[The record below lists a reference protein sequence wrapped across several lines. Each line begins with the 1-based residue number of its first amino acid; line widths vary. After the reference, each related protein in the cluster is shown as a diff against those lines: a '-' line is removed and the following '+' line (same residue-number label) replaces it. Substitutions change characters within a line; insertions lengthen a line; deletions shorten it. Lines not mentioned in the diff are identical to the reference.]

1 MSGTKL
7 TPEKITSP
15 FQLMAAWFSMLVLL
29 VGVLLAAAINIE
41 KPEWAAGYLVIC
53 STILIVVVL
62 GCVTLMLTKF
72 RPHLQDGKEYA
83 QWLRSTGKYSAAI
96 RRDQNS
102 TVVESRASS
111 IVITS
116 TASASEPPLTRL
128 QGYGTVNISNLS
140 GCEKL
145 AENISAVGITT
156 YLYNG
161 RDDDGFRRSN
171 FSEHESIWLGKRVSS
186 NYVAT
191 VFKIASKYWPHL
203 KYVHLSSDGDA
214 PPDDVHDEI
223 FIGGATQTALNF
235 GLKTWSQKELSSL
248 DSTMRTED
256 LHDLIRSKYS

>member
-7 TPEKITSP
+7 IPEKITSP

-29 VGVLLAAAINIE
+29 VGVLLAAAIKIE

-53 STILIVVVL
+53 STILIMVVL

-83 QWLRSTGKYSAAI
+83 QWLRSTGKYAAAI
-96 RRDQNS
+96 RLGQSS

-111 IVITS
+111 VVVTS
-116 TASASEPPLTRL
+116 TASADEIPLAPL
-128 QGYGTVNISNLS
+128 QGYGTVNISSLS

-145 AENISAVGITT
+145 AEKINAVGITP
-156 YLYNG
+156 YLYDG
-161 RDDDGFRRSN
+161 GVDDGSRSSN

-186 NYVAT
+186 NYVAA
-191 VFKIASKYWPHL
+191 VFKIVSEYWPHL
-203 KYVHLSSDGDA
+203 KYVHLSSDGET

-223 FIGGATQTALNF
+223 FVGGATSTALGF
-235 GLKTWSQKELSSL
+235 GLKPWTQKELSSL
-248 DSTMRTED
+248 DSTMRIEE
-256 LHDLIRSKYS
+256 LHKLIRSKYS